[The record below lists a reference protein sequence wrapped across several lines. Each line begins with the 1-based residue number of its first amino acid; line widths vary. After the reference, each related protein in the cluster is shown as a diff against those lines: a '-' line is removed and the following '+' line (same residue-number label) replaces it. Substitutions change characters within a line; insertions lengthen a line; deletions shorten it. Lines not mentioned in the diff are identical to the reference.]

1 MAVKE
6 APLGKPRV
14 LTVGYQFYESR
25 HRDRECRYRPRRVP
39 FLRLSG
45 DWLRAAG
52 FAVGQKARVQVIDKS
67 IVIVPED

>member
-1 MAVKE
+1 MAAKE
-6 APLGKPRV
+6 ALSEKPRV

-25 HRDRECRYRPRRVP
+25 HKDRECRYRPRRVP

-45 DWLRAAG
+45 DWLLAAG
-52 FAVGQKARVQVIDKS
+52 FGVGQKARVQLIDKS

>member
-1 MAVKE
+1 MAAKE
-6 APLGKPRV
+6 ALLEKPRV

-25 HRDRECRYRPRRVP
+25 HRDRECRYRPTRVP

-52 FAVGQKARVQVIDKS
+52 FVVGQKARVQVIDKS

>member
-6 APLGKPRV
+6 APLGKQRV

-45 DWLRAAG
+45 DWLHAAG
-52 FAVGQKARVQVIDKS
+52 FAVGQKARVRVIDES